1 MKKLRTRITP
11 HGWITVED
19 HRTKYGTDPDSVE
32 WWQGEIVRRY
42 KHFVDLPGEILE
54 DNVLSDND
62 KRELIFKMFS
72 LLFNAGED
80 VQKKLS
86 RVIKELR
93 KER

>member
-1 MKKLRTRITP
+1 MKKRRTKIVKS
-11 HGWITVED
+11 GWITLEA
-19 HRTKYGTDPDSVE
+19 HRRKYGLDPDSAE

-54 DNVLSDND
+54 DNVFTDAD

-80 VQKKLS
+80 VRRKLD
-86 RVIKELR
+86 KLLR
-93 KER
+93 SLNRK